1 MKERFRA
8 KKHNLD
14 IFFSLSFFSF
24 FKQSP
29 HVQRRLPPFPRLAR
43 LWPPAGAPV
52 LMEIEFC
59 FFLERR
65 KRKPGSE
72 FLFSLSFSIPS
83 LSFSL
88 LSSSS
93 VLPRPQRRRRV
104 HDRLHL
110 GPGSGSSRLQGSSVY
125 GSPVPGHRGSEG
137 IDDRSE
143 PEPEQRGLRVGAAGD
158 EDESHQGLGEEEGLR
173 GILEE
178 RGREREKE
186 ASYIYKKN
194 LFSFP
199 SLTWTLSPCGWML
212 PPVGAT

>member
-110 GPGSGSSRLQGSSVY
+110 GPRRSGRGLQRR
-125 GSPVPGHRGSEG
+125 PVDGPAVARDGGAERINRG
-137 IDDRSE
+137 RQSE
-143 PEPEQRGLRVGAAGD
+143 PE
-158 EDESHQGLGEEEGLR
+158 
-173 GILEE
+173 
-178 RGREREKE
+178 
-186 ASYIYKKN
+186 
-194 LFSFP
+194 
-199 SLTWTLSPCGWML
+199 
-212 PPVGAT
+212 